1 MADSNAPR
9 LDRRHL
15 LLHHHH
21 HRTAGH
27 VLRHS
32 LSSLLSSGVLPCLL
46 LASLLLF
53 AFHSTLLVATLR
65 LSALVDR
72 DPALRSLLRR
82 LSSSPSAAPAPPAR
96 PRSAPFL
103 RLTRA
108 GDFFSESDPPASL
121 RVSLNAS
128 RLLFLDPAVGLLPR
142 PPKSSK
148 GNVPL
153 FPTSISPFLFSFP
166 DADDRG
172 GSGGRDRAVSP
183 QDSGRG
189 LDIDRRDATAMLYVL
204 VLLSSTHS
212 LAILGFVIAYTSAL
226 GIVFFSIAAFH
237 VQRPA
242 TVVETIFSGA
252 RAGIR
257 RLTGFVFLRWAARDM
272 LIQFLSFW
280 FFANVEDQAE
290 LFKLFVKVKLMP
302 FTLSPFNPWSGL
314 QDEALS
320 GFFFVWALVDTVGS
334 VVVALMPWVVIMDNN
349 LRRGGL
355 DEVKEGFYLIT
366 LMPAQAIWIK
376 FLEMMICGNL
386 GTWAAIMVGGR
397 LFAGLFH
404 AVAEVYFMAVWLIF
418 YFAARGK
425 DGETTGRRF
434 GPRDLQHCINE
445 LS

>member
-1 MADSNAPR
+1 
-9 LDRRHL
+9 
-15 LLHHHH
+15 
-21 HRTAGH
+21 
-27 VLRHS
+27 
-32 LSSLLSSGVLPCLL
+32 
-46 LASLLLF
+46 
-53 AFHSTLLVATLR
+53 
-65 LSALVDR
+65 
-72 DPALRSLLRR
+72 
-82 LSSSPSAAPAPPAR
+82 
-96 PRSAPFL
+96 
-103 RLTRA
+103 
-108 GDFFSESDPPASL
+108 
-121 RVSLNAS
+121 
-128 RLLFLDPAVGLLPR
+128 
-142 PPKSSK
+142 
-148 GNVPL
+148 
-153 FPTSISPFLFSFP
+153 
-166 DADDRG
+166 
-172 GSGGRDRAVSP
+172 
-183 QDSGRG
+183 
-189 LDIDRRDATAMLYVL
+189 MLYVL

-212 LAILGFVIAYTSAL
+212 LAILGFVITYASAL

-252 RAGIR
+252 RSGIR

-386 GTWAAIMVGGR
+386 GTWAAMMVGGR

-425 DGETTGRRF
+425 DGEMTGRRF
-434 GPRDLQHCINE
+434 GPRDLQHCIDE